1 MCVREGL
8 ADLADLSGG
17 LLGPEVDGG
26 AYPGC
31 AELEGLLDRAEHD
44 LVEPVGQGQQFV
56 VVQFG
61 NKRDA
66 VGVATGHR
74 SEDAKRGGHRVTATL
89 DGQFDDSLRI
99 KVPGIRGKGCG
110 GRMFDPLVD
119 GQDRDVAGTGQA
131 AVVEEGLEVAQDLG
145 GAIRGSEGVSYELR
159 AGCGEHGHRDAGRL
173 VFQEV
178 LGLVAE
184 QGLDI
189 HRVCSSSDSRTG
201 RSYAAHPRR
210 APRRPSGPFQ
220 VGRILRAR
228 RPTESQ
234 PRARSRSVVS
244 AKPGAFRS
252 SQPKS
257 CRARGTAPERSYR
270 SASA

>member
-1 MCVREGL
+1 MPSEC

-17 LLGPEVDGG
+17 LLGPEVDSGP
-26 AYPGC
+26 YPGC
-31 AELEGLLDRAEHD
+31 AELEGLLDRTEHD
-44 LVEPVGQGQQFV
+44 LVEPVGQSQQFV

-66 VGVATGHR
+66 VGEATGHR

-99 KVPGIRGKGCG
+99 KVPGIRRKGRG

-119 GQDRDVAGTGQA
+119 GQDRDVAGAGQA
-131 AVVEEGLEVAQDLG
+131 SVVEEGLEVTQNLG
-145 GAIRGSEGVSYELR
+145 RAIRGSEGVGYELR
-159 AGCGEHGHRDAGRL
+159 AGCGEHRHRDAGRL

-210 APRRPSGPFQ
+210 APRQPSGPFQ

-228 RPTESQ
+228 RPTTSQ
-234 PRARSRSVVS
+234 SRARSRSVVS